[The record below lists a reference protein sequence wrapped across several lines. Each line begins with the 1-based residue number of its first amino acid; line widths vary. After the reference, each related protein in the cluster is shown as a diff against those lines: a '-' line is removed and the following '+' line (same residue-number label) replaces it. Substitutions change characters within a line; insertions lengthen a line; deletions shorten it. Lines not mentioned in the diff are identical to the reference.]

1 MTFYRKISLRF
12 TELASDFYDI
22 QNSRDI
28 FSCTTV
34 MEIEIGLN
42 TCIRWCLQ
50 SLGSIE
56 LEVAQEFDLF
66 FFGKNYYN
74 NIKNHGLM
82 LFLRFVKIGVNGKI
96 RRKKLLILI

>member
-1 MTFYRKISLRF
+1 MK
-12 TELASDFYDI
+12 
-22 QNSRDI
+22 
-28 FSCTTV
+28 
-34 MEIEIGLN
+34 IGLN

-74 NIKNHGLM
+74 NIKKQWFNA
-82 LFLRFVKIGVNGKI
+82 FSSFCKNW
-96 RRKKLLILI
+96 RKWEKSEKKTLNSYLEKMYECCR